1 MMKTFGV
8 TVPTARITRFLVSC
22 LGAIAVAALLTA
34 PSTAGRHAPS
44 TVYGDAIG
52 DAGDAPDVAW
62 VTVRPVAGG
71 LTVDVALAGP
81 TRLGPYGWI
90 LFGLDTDRNPYT
102 GGGRGDELLL
112 FVNGEGATFTRW
124 TGGGFSP
131 DFTHHDVKA
140 ALSGTDLTFVLSWAD
155 IGARSFNFSVASLR
169 ENADLAPGFGIA
181 AYPRRRTARPR
192 THTAHLHRP
201 RAEAQRFGLRQEKQ
215 PVTLASGPSLRG
227 PLALRLA
234 GEGVQDVGVDRR
246 VLALHP

>member
-1 MMKTFGV
+1 VVKTFGV
-8 TVPTARITRFLVSC
+8 PVPAARITRFLVSC

-34 PSTAGRHAPS
+34 PSTAGRHALS

-62 VTVRPVAGG
+62 VTIRPVAGG
-71 LTVDVALAGP
+71 LTVDVTLAGP

-90 LFGLDTDRNPYT
+90 LFAVDTDRDSYT

-131 DFTHHDVKA
+131 DFTNHDVKA

-181 AYPRRRTARPR
+181 TYPRRRTARPR

-201 RAEAQRFGLRQEKQ
+201 HTEAQRFG
-215 PVTLASGPSLRG
+215 SGKRNSR
-227 PLALRLA
+227 
-234 GEGVQDVGVDRR
+234 
-246 VLALHP
+246 

>member
-1 MMKTFGV
+1 M
-8 TVPTARITRFLVSC
+8 SC
-22 LGAIAVAALLTA
+22 LGAIAVAPLLTA
-34 PSTAGRHAPS
+34 PSTAGRHALS

-62 VTVRPVAGG
+62 VTIRPVAGG
-71 LTVDVALAGP
+71 LTVDVTLAGP

-90 LFGLDTDRNPYT
+90 LFAVDTDRDSYT
-102 GGGRGDELLL
+102 GGGRADELLL

-192 THTAHLHRP
+192 RHIAPSAPALP
-201 RAEAQRFGLRQEKQ
+201 KAQRFGLQEEKQ

-227 PLALRLA
+227 PVALRLA
-234 GEGVQDVGVDRR
+234 GEGVQDVRVDRR
-246 VLALHP
+246 VLALDA